1 MSGQLI
7 LVGGMHRSGTSLL
20 SQVLQC
26 LGVDFPGRLMAN
38 DKSNPRG
45 YFERTDITNI
55 QDQLLVAL
63 GRTWSGN
70 DGYRLLP
77 KDWLSARCT
86 LHSVNQIKEII
97 KLESENRE
105 TPWAIKDP
113 RISLLLPMWLRLCN
127 ELNLEVTLLA
137 AVRHPAEV
145 SRSLIKRDQV
155 TVGMNSWK
163 SQLLWWRYNKAILTD
178 SENTKPV
185 FIDYRDWREQPKA
198 QLDRLVTELKLTNIF
213 PTNMSNA
220 LKVFDYRLQQNSPVK
235 MWRSIHPDL
244 LGFYDQI
251 KNYCRGSQ
259 TLTRLR
265 AFALTTEVPEH
276 PVHLTSKFSH
286 RWDQLWL
293 FRTRL
298 ISPPPAPSPI
308 QIQERWKALTLHA
321 QHWPYGIPPSILF
334 CNEWVYQQ
342 KPDLRYSDRDPLVW
356 YLRYGHQEGVTC
368 HPLISRSFY
377 ASQFPKEDISEPIG
391 HYLDK
396 GWRKQASTHPLFQP
410 DYYRRQCLLK
420 DIVVTGPP
428 LVHFLEH
435 GAKVDICASKH
446 FSPKKYRSLYPDVAA
461 DGYDPLI
468 HYLIYGWK
476 EGRSPDGQFDHHDY
490 LNADYDSD
498 LEPFSFSIQQ
508 S

>member
-1 MSGQLI
+1 MTQSVVSAERKLLPRQLI

-20 SQVLQC
+20 SQVLRC
-26 LGVDFPGRLMAN
+26 LGVDFPGPLIGD
-38 DKSNPRG
+38 DKFNSWG
-45 YFERTDITNI
+45 YFERIDITNI

-77 KDWLSARCT
+77 QDWLNAPCT
-86 LHSVNQIKEII
+86 LHAANQIKEII
-97 KLESENRE
+97 KSESGNKE

-113 RISLLLPMWLRLCN
+113 RISLLLPMWLRLSK
-127 ELNLEVTLLA
+127 ELNLEIALLV

-145 SRSLIKRDQV
+145 SRSLINRDQA

-178 SENTKPV
+178 SEDIKPV
-185 FIDYRDWREQPKA
+185 FIDYRDWREQPTA
-198 QLDRLVTELKLTNIF
+198 QLDRLVAELKLTNIS

-220 LKVFDYRLQQNSPVK
+220 LKVFDYSLQQNSPAK
-235 MWRSIHPDL
+235 TWRSFHPKL
-244 LGFYDQI
+244 LDFYDKI
-251 KNYCRGSQ
+251 RNHCRGSQ
-259 TLTRLR
+259 TLTHLR
-265 AFALTTEVPEH
+265 AFALANELPKH
-276 PVHLTSKFSH
+276 PVHLASKIAH
-286 RWDQLWL
+286 RWDRLWL
-293 FRTRL
+293 FRTKL

-308 QIQERWKALTLHA
+308 QIQQRWRALKLHA
-321 QHWPYGIPPSILF
+321 QHWPHEISPSILF
-334 CNEWVYQQ
+334 SNEWVYQQ

-356 YLRYGHQEGVTC
+356 YLRYGHQEGITC

-377 ASQFPKEDISEPIG
+377 ASQFPKEDISEPVG

-410 DYYRRQCLLK
+410 DYYQRQCLLK
-420 DIVVTGPP
+420 DMVVTGPP

-435 GAKVDICASKH
+435 GAKADIGASKH
-446 FSPKKYRSLYPDVAA
+446 FDPKKYRSLYPDVAIS
-461 DGYDPLI
+461 GYAPLI

-476 EGRSPDGQFDHHDY
+476 EGRSPGGQ
-490 LNADYDSD
+490 LVSA
-498 LEPFSFSIQQ
+498 QG
-508 S
+508 